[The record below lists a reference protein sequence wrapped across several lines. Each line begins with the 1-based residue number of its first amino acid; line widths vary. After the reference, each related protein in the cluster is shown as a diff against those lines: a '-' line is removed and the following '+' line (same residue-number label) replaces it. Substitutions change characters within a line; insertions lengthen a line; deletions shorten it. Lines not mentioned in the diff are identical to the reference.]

1 MPINRMVSSPE
12 PLPAASGMLLQ
23 PSRAA
28 TVCEVDRA
36 RKRAASCNRLGP
48 RIPKQHWEFDTCPN
62 EYALDPKLPNL
73 RVLRHVLHLSST
85 EAPSL
90 HQSYPVS
97 AVLRTSPPPQSAR
110 PVPHG
115 RPVGPVI
122 PDLATL
128 GASRVACAFLVYVL
142 PPLPRCSGWASSSLI
157 YPAVPAFPDNVVG
170 SACTSSFSRPAQRS
184 LALRP
189 AHSSGHLYVTSYTEG
204 FSHFVT
210 SMTAPVASG
219 WSGCRVGLAP
229 TGKRRLGT
237 AHTLR
242 RRCMT
247 RAIAI
252 VKSAAPAVTKR

>member
-122 PDLATL
+122 PDLTTL
-128 GASRVACAFLVYVL
+128 GASRVARAFLVYVL
-142 PPLPRCSGWASSSLI
+142 PPLPRCSGWAASSLLS
-157 YPAVPAFPDNVVG
+157 P
-170 SACTSSFSRPAQRS
+170 SRIS
-184 LALRP
+184 LPRL
-189 AHSSGHLYVTSYTEG
+189 L
-204 FSHFVT
+204 
-210 SMTAPVASG
+210 
-219 WSGCRVGLAP
+219 CRVGLHIVLFEDCSAFTRVAARPLAP
-229 TGKRRLGT
+229 SPIRDLLHRRLQPFCYLHDCSGCFRLERLPGGACT
-237 AHTLR
+237 HWKAPPCHGAH
-242 RRCMT
+242 
-247 RAIAI
+247 
-252 VKSAAPAVTKR
+252 V